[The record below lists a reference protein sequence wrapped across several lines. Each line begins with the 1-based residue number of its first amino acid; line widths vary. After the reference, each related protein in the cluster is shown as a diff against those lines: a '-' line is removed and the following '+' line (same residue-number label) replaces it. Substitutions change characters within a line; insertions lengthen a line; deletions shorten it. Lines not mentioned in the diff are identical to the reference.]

1 MYPADAKY
9 PRLAKALQHPTV
21 GRADVA
27 AKYCGLQFCEDVA
40 VAKDNY

>member
-1 MYPADAKY
+1 MYPFDVKY
-9 PRLAKALQHPTV
+9 HRLASALLHPTV
-21 GRADVA
+21 GRVDVA